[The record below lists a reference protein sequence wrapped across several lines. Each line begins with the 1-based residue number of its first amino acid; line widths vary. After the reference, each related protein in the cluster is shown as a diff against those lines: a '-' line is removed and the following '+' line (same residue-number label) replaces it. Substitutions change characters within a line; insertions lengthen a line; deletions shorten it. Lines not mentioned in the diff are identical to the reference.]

1 MKIKDTPAIL
11 TPVRTR
17 EDLLFEDSLRPR
29 SFDEFIGQESV
40 KSNLKVFIEAA
51 RKRDEHLDHVLL
63 YGPPGLGKTSLAYII
78 AKEMGV
84 GIKPTAG
91 PVIERTGDLSAILS
105 NLQSKEILFIDEIH
119 RLHPSVEEILYSA
132 MEDFNLDIV
141 IGQGPSARSH
151 KLKLKK
157 FTLIGA
163 TTRAGRITAPLRGRF
178 GIIHRLDYYKNEDIR
193 KVILRAAAILKV
205 KIDEAGAE
213 QIALRGRGTPRVA
226 NRLLRRVRDY
236 VDVKG
241 QGVITAKEAR
251 GALDMM
257 DVDSLGLDDVDRKI
271 LLTIIENFG
280 GGPVGIGT
288 IAAAIDEE
296 KDTIESIYEPFL
308 MRIGFLDRT
317 TRGRKL
323 TARAYE
329 HLGFSYPHKGS
340 AQPRQKKLFKD

>member
-1 MKIKDTPAIL
+1 MPAIL
-11 TPVRTR
+11 SPIRTK
-17 EDLLFEDSLRPR
+17 EDILFEDSLRPR
-29 SFDEFIGQESV
+29 TFDEFVGQEKV
-40 KSNLKVFIEAA
+40 KANLRVFIEAA

-63 YGPPGLGKTSLAYII
+63 YGPPGLGKTSLAYLI

-91 PVIERTGDLSAILS
+91 PVIERTGDLSAILT
-105 NLQSKEILFIDEIH
+105 NMQTKEVLFIDEIH
-119 RLHPSVEEILYSA
+119 RLQPSIEEILYSA
-132 MEDFNLDIV
+132 MEDFSLDIL
-141 IGQGPSARSH
+141 IGQGPGARSH
-151 KLKLKK
+151 KLKIKK

-178 GIIHRLDYYKNEDIR
+178 GIIHRLDYYRDEDLK
-193 KVILRAAAILKV
+193 KVIQRSAKILKV
-205 KIDEAGAE
+205 KVDDAGAGE
-213 QIALRGRGTPRVA
+213 IALRSRGTPRVA

-241 QGVITAKEAR
+241 DGVITAKEAQR
-251 GALDMM
+251 ALDMM
-257 DVDSLGLDDVDRKI
+257 EVDALGLDDVDRKI
-271 LLTIIENFG
+271 LSTIIENFG

-317 TRGRKL
+317 IRGRVITPRAYAHLGYNYHEPGTRGK
-323 TARAYE
+323 AKPD
-329 HLGFSYPHKGS
+329 G
-340 AQPRQKKLFKD
+340 QKKLFKD

>member
-29 SFDEFIGQESV
+29 SFDEFIGQESI

-51 RKRDEHLDHVLL
+51 RKRDEQLDHVLL

>member
-1 MKIKDTPAIL
+1 MPAIL
-11 TPVRTR
+11 SPIRTK
-17 EDLLFEDSLRPR
+17 EDVLFEDSLRPR
-29 SFDEFIGQESV
+29 TFDEFVGQEKV
-40 KSNLKVFIEAA
+40 KSNLRVFIEAA
-51 RKRDEHLDHVLL
+51 KKRDEHLDHVLL
-63 YGPPGLGKTSLAYII
+63 YGPPGLGKTSLAYLI

-91 PVIERTGDLSAILS
+91 PVIERTGDLSAILT
-105 NLQSKEILFIDEIH
+105 NMQAKEVLFIDEIH
-119 RLHPSVEEILYSA
+119 RLQPSVEEILYSA

-141 IGQGPSARSH
+141 IGQGPGARSH
-151 KLKLKK
+151 KLKIKK

-178 GIIHRLDYYKNEDIR
+178 GIIHRLDYYQDEDLK
-193 KVILRAAAILKV
+193 KVIQRSAKILKV
-205 KIDEAGAE
+205 KVDDAGAGE
-213 QIALRGRGTPRVA
+213 IALRSRGTPRVA

-241 QGVITAKEAR
+241 DGVITAKEAQR
-251 GALDMM
+251 ALDMM
-257 DVDSLGLDDVDRKI
+257 EVDALGLDDVDRKI
-271 LLTIIENFG
+271 LSTIIENFG

-317 TRGRKL
+317 IRGRVITPK
-323 TARAYE
+323 AYA
-329 HLGFSYPHKGS
+329 HLGYEYGEPGS
-340 AQPRQKKLFKD
+340 RGKARPTGQKKLFKD

>member
-29 SFDEFIGQESV
+29 TFDEFIGQESI
-40 KSNLKVFIEAA
+40 KSNLRVFIEAA
-51 RKRDEHLDHVLL
+51 RKRDEQLDHVLL
-63 YGPPGLGKTSLAYII
+63 YGPPGLGKTSLAYLI

-132 MEDFNLDIV
+132 MEDFNLDLV

-213 QIALRGRGTPRVA
+213 QIALRSRGTPRVA

-317 TRGRKL
+317 IRGRKL

-340 AQPRQKKLFKD
+340 APPHQKKLFKD